1 MENGIKQF
9 NIGREDFMRI
19 LFVDDESSKIKALHG
34 ALRGVS
40 GLNEEDLEH
49 VLDLRNAK
57 KN

>member
-40 GLNEEDLEH
+40 GLNE
-49 VLDLRNAK
+49 
-57 KN
+57 